1 MTTTDSHRRP
11 NKPWRDVTDW
21 DNGYDTA
28 VKEYEPMLRECEA
41 TEDALTKILKDL
53 IAELRAK
60 HVSGKRPCWLCSMD
74 WPCGEGL
81 AIEYAEARLRDVSM
95 SLSEG
100 HGDE

>member
-1 MTTTDSHRRP
+1 MSDMWQVPEGLAESLLEPDPCADAR
-11 NKPWRDVTDW
+11 NDAWA
-21 DNGYDTA
+21 NGVEA
-28 VKEYEPMLRECEA
+28 GKEYVGR
-41 TEDALTKILKDL
+41 ILKDL

-60 HVSGKRPCWLCSMD
+60 HVSGKRPCWSCSMD
-74 WPCGEGL
+74 WPCSEGL